1 MFQVKVIL
9 IGLQFF
15 SKLKLLRSLK
25 DFDKRSKVDLELD
38 FKKKPLVIVK

>member
-15 SKLKLLRSLK
+15 SKLKLSRSLN
-25 DFDKRSKVDLELD
+25 DFDKRSKVDLELV
-38 FKKKPLVIVK
+38 FKKKSLVIVK